1 MFIVLALLLA
11 ARALSAQDTLRISSA
26 SPFLT
31 VQTVLAGSEPE
42 AILDSGSV
50 YSVTTSTPGQ
60 KITATLDAALPPG
73 VSLAV
78 RLDAPGGATSLGMV
92 TLTTQ
97 SRDVVVNLPAG
108 SSSNL
113 RITYRFTGTL
123 AAGIVPSGSRSVTF
137 ALTAGP

>member
-1 MFIVLALLLA
+1 MFVLALLLA
-11 ARALSAQDTLRISSA
+11 ARVLSAQDTLRLSSA

-42 AILDSGSV
+42 AILDSASV
-50 YSVTTSTPGQ
+50 YSVTTSTPNQ
-60 KITATLDAALPPG
+60 KITANLDAALPPG
-73 VSLAV
+73 VVLAV
-78 RLDAPGGATSLGMV
+78 RLQAPDGATSLGMV

-97 SRDVVVNLPAG
+97 SQDVVVNLPAG

-137 ALTAGP
+137 TLKPGP